1 MTHHFSVTTS
11 LKKEVLDAEGRT
23 ICDTLTGSGYKGIRS
38 VAVAK
43 TFFLAIDSETLANAT
58 ETAQRIAKDFLCNP
72 VSHVYTLA
80 AISEKDFPR

>member
-23 ICDTLTGSGYKGIRS
+23 ICDTLNSSGFKTVRS

-43 TFFLAIDSETLANAT
+43 TIFLAVEEQTTEKASEVAHKV
-58 ETAQRIAKDFLCNP
+58 AKEFLCNP
-72 VSHVYTLA
+72 VSHVYTLT
-80 AISEKDFPR
+80 AIREEDAPR